1 MKNYNIQKVTDT
13 KNRLEDVQKK
23 ILKLD
28 KIESEYAL
36 VEQEKLEIEGAIDK
50 LLKQLED
57 KNSEINSL
65 ESFSIGGAIKSI
77 FVDKNKTLE
86 QKRAEYYSLSKK
98 YDKAKVDKASV
109 DFEFKILGDK
119 LNELTKYKKEFEYLV
134 ELRAKEL
141 LTENS
146 SQGHSLQQILIDF
159 EEEKEL
165 NKNLNITTVLL
176 DKVLNRLTLLSAAF
190 REVESYTSWKRP
202 RVRNYSFNKR
212 QAINRA
218 KELNI
223 ESKLLLGELE
233 KSFRKINYTYRT
245 LDLQL
250 VNFENIIGM
259 FFDNIFSDFIL
270 KQNLF
275 KAVSEVESVY
285 QKSKRI
291 KKDILNLL
299 KKSESNLKR
308 LNEVRESIILD
319 N

>member
-1 MKNYNIQKVTDT
+1 MTET
-13 KNRLEDVQKK
+13 KKRLIEVQKK
-23 ILKLD
+23 ISELD
-28 KIESEYAL
+28 EIKSEYIL
-36 VEQEKLEIEGAIDK
+36 VEQKRDDLEVSINK
-50 LLKQLED
+50 LLKRLEE

-65 ESFSIGGAIKSI
+65 EKFSIGGAIKSI
-77 FVDKNKTLE
+77 FIDKNKTLE
-86 QKRAEYYSLSKK
+86 QKRDEYYALSQK
-98 YDKAKVDKASV
+98 YDREKIEKASV
-109 DFEFKILGDK
+109 DYEFKILNKK
-119 LNELTKYKKEFEYLV
+119 LNSLTKFKKEFEYLI

-141 LTENS
+141 LNENS
-146 SQGHSLQQILIDF
+146 SQGHSLRQILQDY
-159 EEEKEL
+159 EEEREL
-165 NKNLNITTVLL
+165 NKNLNITAVLI

-190 REVESYTSWKRP
+190 REVESYISWNRP
-202 RVRNYSFNKR
+202 RMRNYSFNKR

-223 ESKLLLGELE
+223 ESKLLLTELE

-259 FFDNIFSDFIL
+259 FFDNIISDFIL
-270 KQNLF
+270 RQNLSN
-275 KAVSEVESVY
+275 AVAEVESVY

-299 KKSESNLKR
+299 KKSEKNLNR